1 MSPAKIQQLPA
12 STKANYSTTEPVK
25 QAMSPSLAESLRA
38 VFAAFLWHEG
48 IVHDAMACASF
59 LKFHPTL
66 PKQGAVV
73 VTRHAY
79 SELPAHKRKNELS
92 KEEKARQRHSV
103 EVSTAGTY
111 LHIQPSVLETL
122 TRSAANA
129 NANRN
134 RTRKPPDNVIKEEAV
149 SDKSALDAK
158 YGYQTVSVL
167 PPALKSLV
175 HLWEEL
181 TSNCLQMISQQVVI
195 ASPTHGKGNKIDKVT
210 ANAKNDAKDKV
221 TVLDKKSKKTR
232 RKQIIPR
239 KYLGK

>member
-1 MSPAKIQQLPA
+1 
-12 STKANYSTTEPVK
+12 
-25 QAMSPSLAESLRA
+25 
-38 VFAAFLWHEG
+38 
-48 IVHDAMACASF
+48 MACASF

-73 VTRHAY
+73 VTRHGH
-79 SELPAHKRKNELS
+79 SELADKRRQELS

-111 LHIQPSVLETL
+111 LHIQPSTLETL

-134 RTRKPPDNVIKEEAV
+134 RTRKPPDNIIKEEIA
-149 SDKSALDAK
+149 SEKFTPEGK
-158 YGYQTVSVL
+158 YGYHTVSVL

-181 TSNCLQMISQQVVI
+181 TSNCLQMISQQMVI
-195 ASPTHGKGNKIDKVT
+195 SSPGHGKTKKVDRIG
-210 ANAKNDAKDKV
+210 ANAKNDAKDK
-221 TVLDKKSKKTR
+221 TSALEKKNKKTR
-232 RKQIIPR
+232 RKQVIPR

>member
-1 MSPAKIQQLPA
+1 
-12 STKANYSTTEPVK
+12 
-25 QAMSPSLAESLRA
+25 
-38 VFAAFLWHEG
+38 
-48 IVHDAMACASF
+48 MACASF

-66 PKQGAVV
+66 PKQGALV

-79 SELPAHKRKNELS
+79 YELPADKRRQELT

-134 RTRKPPDNVIKEEAV
+134 RSRKLPENVIKEEIV
-149 SDKSALDAK
+149 SDKTPGDSK
-158 YGYQTVSVL
+158 YGYQTISVL

-175 HLWEEL
+175 YLWEEL
-181 TSNCLQMISQQVVI
+181 TTNCMQTISQQMIV
-195 ASPTHGKGNKIDKVT
+195 ASPVPVKTKKAEASTSKDVKEKAVT
-210 ANAKNDAKDKV
+210 
-221 TVLDKKSKKTR
+221 LDKKVKKTR
-232 RKQIIPR
+232 RKQVTPK
-239 KYLGK
+239 KYFGMLNLSSI